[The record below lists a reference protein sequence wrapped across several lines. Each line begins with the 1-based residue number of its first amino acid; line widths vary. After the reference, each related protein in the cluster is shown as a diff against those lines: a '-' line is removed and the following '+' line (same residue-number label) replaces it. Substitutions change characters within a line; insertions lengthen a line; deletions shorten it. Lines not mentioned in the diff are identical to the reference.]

1 MFRKNNELQGHGSI
15 RKNKIYG
22 TVGVIIFGI
31 IAMFSLHKSVAA
43 DDIESPKTTAPIP
56 IAEASDTSL
65 VVQSQMARQ
74 EDNTTLTTT
83 KADSATTMNSTSRAA
98 ATAPTA
104 AASQAM
110 LSTAQTEN
118 QNPNVT
124 VENQEL
130 KDAVTE
136 AKNNG
141 IEAKQEATEN
151 IGTANTEA
159 EVATLEAEANAREKE
174 QAKRI
179 KEAIE
184 KYKNDLAVA
193 QANTTKPGYLSEV
206 VTQGLK
212 FENEPNA
219 HLSITGTTEFG
230 QQDMPKAMSYE
241 EYVSSGKK
249 CANNPVAAY
258 TTTLSGRFVIPK
270 IDKGQ
275 TITAT
280 YTNLQNSSYNGKK
293 IAKVVYEVTN
303 LNSGTG
309 IIGFAEKDPT
319 KGIYTFYNLSAPSRY
334 GVKIRFYDE
343 DDNLIQFNQDNPA
356 ILALTSLSK
365 TILAD
370 GKTHEEGITDY
381 NFKPVKITGSYVE
394 KQSDNRLAATTSTAG
409 ITDSYDNPDFYKTS
423 IAGVTENGSVI
434 SFTMRRY
441 SEFDK
446 GYWLAIT
453 SKLPSPFVLTK
464 PNLSYKFFSYNKAGT
479 VLLDNYIQGT
489 TTKLTETQTVKPKGT
504 LIGESYTGTHE
515 DRITFNG
522 KVYKYV
528 SSSDNI
534 TGTVKLGITNVY
546 NSYVEVTGNVIV
558 NYRNQA
564 GETIKESVE
573 DTPNTSIGANYD
585 TTEHRQTTIVT
596 SNGKTYELLLDQLP
610 SNEQGKV
617 SEGTTEVTYV
627 YKEVFGNVTVHYQ
640 DESGHQLQA
649 DVKVV
654 EGASTNTPY
663 DTTPHA
669 LATIV
674 TPDGKTYERVSE
686 KTKGQEKGQVVK
698 GTTEVTYVYKE
709 VFGLNKQ
716 KVTYTVIDDTTGT
729 TLENQVELTTGH
741 SGTNLPT
748 DAQTKYDQMVAA
760 YQAKGY
766 ELVSKD
772 ELPAKFDLDSSHD
785 QNVTVHLKHGTAE
798 SQESKKV
805 SLTVRYHGAGSQTPA
820 DNVQTATWTR
830 TVTKDKVTGD
840 VVKTTDW
847 VADKATY
854 DAVPSPV
861 IPGYTVDVATVSA
874 ETVTQEDMVKDV
886 YYTAIPVTPDK
897 PTPPVVPSTPDKPT
911 TPTVVPTTPTKATPT
926 KTEILPSTGDS
937 QVGPTLATLTG
948 VSLLLSAFGYIG
960 RRKKED

>member
-1 MFRKNNELQGHGSI
+1 Q
-15 RKNKIYG
+15 
-22 TVGVIIFGI
+22 
-31 IAMFSLHKSVAA
+31 
-43 DDIESPKTTAPIP
+43 
-56 IAEASDTSL
+56 
-65 VVQSQMARQ
+65 VV
-74 EDNTTLTTT
+74 
-83 KADSATTMNSTSRAA
+83 K
-98 ATAPTA
+98 
-104 AASQAM
+104 
-110 LSTAQTEN
+110 
-118 QNPNVT
+118 
-124 VENQEL
+124 
-130 KDAVTE
+130 
-136 AKNNG
+136 
-141 IEAKQEATEN
+141 
-151 IGTANTEA
+151 
-159 EVATLEAEANAREKE
+159 
-174 QAKRI
+174 
-179 KEAIE
+179 
-184 KYKNDLAVA
+184 
-193 QANTTKPGYLSEV
+193 
-206 VTQGLK
+206 
-212 FENEPNA
+212 
-219 HLSITGTTEFG
+219 
-230 QQDMPKAMSYE
+230 
-241 EYVSSGKK
+241 
-249 CANNPVAAY
+249 
-258 TTTLSGRFVIPK
+258 
-270 IDKGQ
+270 
-275 TITAT
+275 
-280 YTNLQNSSYNGKK
+280 
-293 IAKVVYEVTN
+293 
-303 LNSGTG
+303 
-309 IIGFAEKDPT
+309 
-319 KGIYTFYNLSAPSRY
+319 
-334 GVKIRFYDE
+334 
-343 DDNLIQFNQDNPA
+343 
-356 ILALTSLSK
+356 
-365 TILAD
+365 
-370 GKTHEEGITDY
+370 
-381 NFKPVKITGSYVE
+381 
-394 KQSDNRLAATTSTAG
+394 
-409 ITDSYDNPDFYKTS
+409 
-423 IAGVTENGSVI
+423 
-434 SFTMRRY
+434 
-441 SEFDK
+441 
-446 GYWLAIT
+446 
-453 SKLPSPFVLTK
+453 
-464 PNLSYKFFSYNKAGT
+464 
-479 VLLDNYIQGT
+479 
-489 TTKLTETQTVKPKGT
+489 
-504 LIGESYTGTHE
+504 
-515 DRITFNG
+515 
-522 KVYKYV
+522 
-528 SSSDNI
+528 
-534 TGTVKLGITNVY
+534 
-546 NSYVEVTGNVIV
+546 
-558 NYRNQA
+558 
-564 GETIKESVE
+564 
-573 DTPNTSIGANYD
+573 
-585 TTEHRQTTIVT
+585 
-596 SNGKTYELLLDQLP
+596 
-610 SNEQGKV
+610 
-617 SEGTTEVTYV
+617 GTTEVTYV

-729 TLENQVELTTGH
+729 TLESQVELTTGH

-926 KTEILPSTGDS
+926 KTGILPSTGDS

-948 VSLLLSAFGYIG
+948 VGLLLSALGLAG

>member
-1 MFRKNNELQGHGSI
+1 
-15 RKNKIYG
+15 
-22 TVGVIIFGI
+22 
-31 IAMFSLHKSVAA
+31 
-43 DDIESPKTTAPIP
+43 
-56 IAEASDTSL
+56 
-65 VVQSQMARQ
+65 
-74 EDNTTLTTT
+74 
-83 KADSATTMNSTSRAA
+83 
-98 ATAPTA
+98 
-104 AASQAM
+104 
-110 LSTAQTEN
+110 
-118 QNPNVT
+118 
-124 VENQEL
+124 
-130 KDAVTE
+130 
-136 AKNNG
+136 
-141 IEAKQEATEN
+141 
-151 IGTANTEA
+151 
-159 EVATLEAEANAREKE
+159 
-174 QAKRI
+174 
-179 KEAIE
+179 
-184 KYKNDLAVA
+184 
-193 QANTTKPGYLSEV
+193 
-206 VTQGLK
+206 
-212 FENEPNA
+212 
-219 HLSITGTTEFG
+219 
-230 QQDMPKAMSYE
+230 
-241 EYVSSGKK
+241 
-249 CANNPVAAY
+249 
-258 TTTLSGRFVIPK
+258 
-270 IDKGQ
+270 
-275 TITAT
+275 
-280 YTNLQNSSYNGKK
+280 
-293 IAKVVYEVTN
+293 
-303 LNSGTG
+303 
-309 IIGFAEKDPT
+309 
-319 KGIYTFYNLSAPSRY
+319 
-334 GVKIRFYDE
+334 
-343 DDNLIQFNQDNPA
+343 
-356 ILALTSLSK
+356 
-365 TILAD
+365 
-370 GKTHEEGITDY
+370 
-381 NFKPVKITGSYVE
+381 
-394 KQSDNRLAATTSTAG
+394 
-409 ITDSYDNPDFYKTS
+409 
-423 IAGVTENGSVI
+423 
-434 SFTMRRY
+434 
-441 SEFDK
+441 
-446 GYWLAIT
+446 
-453 SKLPSPFVLTK
+453 
-464 PNLSYKFFSYNKAGT
+464 
-479 VLLDNYIQGT
+479 
-489 TTKLTETQTVKPKGT
+489 
-504 LIGESYTGTHE
+504 
-515 DRITFNG
+515 
-522 KVYKYV
+522 
-528 SSSDNI
+528 
-534 TGTVKLGITNVY
+534 
-546 NSYVEVTGNVIV
+546 
-558 NYRNQA
+558 
-564 GETIKESVE
+564 
-573 DTPNTSIGANYD
+573 
-585 TTEHRQTTIVT
+585 
-596 SNGKTYELLLDQLP
+596 
-610 SNEQGKV
+610 
-617 SEGTTEVTYV
+617 GTTEVTYV